1 MLPKTCFPSKKHQI
15 LRWDMIGLARGRMA
29 NQVGVGRWRDQ
40 QPDLW
45 SPGIAAQ
52 QQQSALLP
60 QPALLNCV
68 RLLCCSAELCSA
80 SLHCVVQPGNRISD
94 TGQVGRLRDNLGLP
108 GNSSSSF
115 LYRDVSSR
123 LVLARIRWAKT
134 AAVCLQS
141 DRIAWGWNHR
151 GKLLL

>member
-29 NQVGVGRWRDQ
+29 NQVGVGRRRISSRIFDRPASQ
-40 QPDLW
+40 LN
-45 SPGIAAQ
+45 S
-52 QQQSALLP
+52 SNLLCCH
-60 QPALLNCV
+60 N
-68 RLLCCSAELCSA
+68 LLCCSAELFSA

-115 LYRDVSSR
+115 LYRVSSR

-141 DRIAWGWNHR
+141 DRIA
-151 GKLLL
+151 